1 MGSHVFMKGDLCR
14 IINTAT
20 GDGRYCV
27 IVGCNF
33 SNLGGEYSYED
44 YNVLL
49 DGNLL
54 NSINAY
60 FLELV
65 QRDDE
70 TR

>member
-1 MGSHVFMKGDLCR
+1 MFMKGDLCR

-27 IVGCNF
+27 IVGSST

-54 NSINAY
+54 KNINAY

-65 QRDDE
+65 KSDDE